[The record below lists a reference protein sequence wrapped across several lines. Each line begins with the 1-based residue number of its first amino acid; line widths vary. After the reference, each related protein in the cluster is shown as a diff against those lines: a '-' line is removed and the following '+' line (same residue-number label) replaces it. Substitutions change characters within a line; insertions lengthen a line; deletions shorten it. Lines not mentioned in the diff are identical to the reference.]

1 MLHRGQRDT
10 YNDRSFVRPMSQP
23 PETTEQKELR
33 FLSYYV
39 DYLVK
44 FDTVAQY
51 ATHHGLTQQTA
62 KHRIAIGE
70 KLFQR
75 RRQNHQR

>member
-1 MLHRGQRDT
+1 
-10 YNDRSFVRPMSQP
+10 MSQP
-23 PETTEQKELR
+23 PDHKETREQRELR

-62 KHRIAIGE
+62 KHRLAIGE

-75 RRQNHQR
+75 RRQNHQQALNYLMALKAD